1 MKWINKIYRFLI
13 NYLKYYKLSLL
24 VLVFTSLFSGFG
36 TVAAVLGL
44 QLAITSIGDNNFV
57 TTSIICGI
65 LLGYYLLNW
74 FIQFLQYSVNARMSQ
89 KISKKIRSDLF
100 LKLNNLSIKYFD
112 KNPTGDIMSR
122 FINDVNNITVLLS
135 DNFADLVG
143 VIVWLFGIGIAIF
156 VISWQ
161 LSLITVFLFIIAIII
176 VAFRIK
182 KSLPFFKNLQ
192 DEIAEFT
199 SFLEEKIAGQTVIDL
214 FEQQKLVKSEFDKIQ
229 NKVANSWSNA
239 QLQSFYTYPIIEF
252 ITNVI
257 TISIYSIGVL
267 FIILNINF
275 ATINITTS
283 GTNDSS
289 QAALIIFTLLSRNFL
304 SPLSQLPPIINVALG
319 TKVGIDRVN
328 EILNQK
334 DEYNEVEKIAIS
346 LSMSL
351 NEIKIDED
359 EINFKVIKP
368 LIEFKNVNF
377 SYSKDKPILKNL
389 SFKINPGQFIGIVG
403 PTGGGKS
410 TIISLLTKLYDIDDG
425 DIFID
430 NISIK
435 TIDKKSFRSN
445 VSVVLQDT
453 FFFDLSIKDNIKLS
467 NPNATD
473 EEIYS
478 ACKKACCHDL
488 ILDLPNGYDTVI
500 SNFSEQLSKG
510 QKQLISIARAM
521 ISNANL
527 VIFDEATSSIDVKTE
542 IKIQLAMEEL
552 LKNKTAIVIA
562 HRLSTIRNAD
572 NIFVIKDGKLIEEG
586 THSQLM
592 DKNGFYKSLY
602 NSQFNI
608 ID

>member
-24 VLVFTSLFSGFG
+24 VLVLTSLFSGFG

-161 LSLITVFLFIIAIII
+161 LSLITIFLFIIAIII
-176 VAFRIK
+176 IAFRIK

-214 FEQQKLVKSEFDKIQ
+214 FEQQELVKSEFDKIQ

-283 GTNDSS
+283 TTNDSS

-351 NEIKIDED
+351 NEIKINEGQL
-359 EINFKVIKP
+359 NYKVIKP

-478 ACKKACCHDL
+478 ACKKSCCHDL